1 MVLTVRR
8 LKMEAWQF
16 YTNTNKIKL
25 MPDPQSQY
33 QQEQEHEQQQ
43 QQKGIVK
50 EQRPHYTH
58 RHHHYRVLQ
67 KSNQHHHH
75 QHHQYQELQYPNKQ
89 QTNGLQNYGQE
100 QEKHQQYQQCH
111 RQQLQHQ
118 HPSYQHQHQH
128 QLQHHQPSQELNQ
141 TPHTQHLKN
150 ENIQAES
157 LHGENHIFIT
167 NVNQNCYT
175 ASRIVSKQAQKTIK
189 ATTSEEEDC
198 CSKPP
203 SPPALESVPE
213 TSAIAITPT
222 STSPSSSSEP
232 IPGPTEKASNIC
244 MTTISNTTL
253 PTVVTLRICQPKCKQ
268 TIALLDMCCHHHTH
282 QHHQSTTTIQNQN
295 MNSNSNLYQ
304 QCHRISHLHQ
314 QGQQE
319 EFQQSLH
326 HRHHHRQ
333 PDYLPSLYANKS
345 LSVSKRLCSFMEH
358 LLLIASLLIA
368 LSGFVAGDPESQD
381 FQKNIPARLVWAA
394 VGKSVDLPCDMTP
407 PTPQDSVKLLLW
419 FKDTTGI
426 PLYSLDSRG
435 GNVKLAT
442 HSAIASD
449 LGQRLFFSI
458 GDNPKDSR
466 LQIRDVKPTDGGVYR
481 CRIDF
486 FNFPTRN
493 YRINLTLVVPP
504 EEPRIFDA
512 QGSEI
517 TQAGPFRE
525 GYEMFLC
532 CQVKGG
538 RPPPKVTW
546 WQGDTE
552 LIGTSHTSVEE
563 GATVIVNQLLI
574 GTTPREYY
582 GTKIQCRAQ
591 GTKLIEPVVKE
602 VALQVYLKPLKVKII
617 TPNDLLTA
625 GHPVPLRCESTG
637 SHPPAKITWLMDG
650 EPIRNPEVIVREDTN
665 KTTSILTLKVTSEN
679 DNAELTCR
687 ASNIRFSGGAIED
700 KRVIRVAYPPT
711 VSVHLANE
719 DPSRVVT
726 RAEGQN
732 VTFKCRADARPP
744 VTSYSWFKNGMRMSG
759 ESSEIMHLTQLERES
774 AGAYACGATN
784 TEGETRSSSI
794 TLRVQYSPRCKPGT
808 EQTSIG
814 AINMHSIPV
823 KCEVDADPPD
833 SVKFSWTYNNTR
845 NVSPVLN
852 SRIQSNGLVSTVTY
866 LPQTDSELITLA
878 CWASN
883 AVGRQTTPCL
893 VHILPANP
901 PEAPRSCEIRND
913 TVLEVVCIAGSD
925 GGLSQYFVLEVVGGD
940 PLYGSDSTRSFND
953 ANPGENEIST
963 MNDQATSAPI
973 FRMQESNPQ
982 FRLNNLEPGREYQF
996 HVYAVNAKGR
1006 SDPPVVIERVR
1017 VAAQLG
1023 PYDESILSED
1033 PTPAETTH
1041 HVSSN
1046 VGVAASGAGASI
1058 GNGPEKQS
1066 TLLLLAAVVAIGAVI
1081 VTSIIV
1087 AGIVVVCKHRPRAPQ
1102 PQDVRKSMRPAR
1114 SDVPSMYI
1122 EEEEL
1127 NDEEAAMSGA
1137 RAAEIRARVA
1147 PINMMPR
1154 CSTSTASSQHHYIS
1168 EGFIQ
1173 YPQPSLNGDVLLPL
1187 LDCHASSTANWYA
1200 LYPYPPQAAS
1210 SMSRPCQKI
1219 TTATTT
1225 TGNTSSNV
1233 RLNAAA
1239 VWSKR
1244 YMPMRSANGGVK
1256 LWINGSH
1263 V

>member
-1 MVLTVRR
+1 
-8 LKMEAWQF
+8 METWQF
-16 YTNTNKIKL
+16 CTNTNKIKL
-25 MPDPQSQY
+25 MPDQNQY
-33 QQEQEHEQQQ
+33 QQQRIL
-43 QQKGIVK
+43 QKQYHI
-50 EQRPHYTH
+50 Q
-58 RHHHYRVLQ
+58 HHHHH
-67 KSNQHHHH
+67 HHHH
-75 QHHQYQELQYPNKQ
+75 QHHRNHHYQKYT
-89 QTNGLQNYGQE
+89 QTQQE
-100 QEKHQQYQQCH
+100 QEKQQQQE
-111 RQQLQHQ
+111 QQRPEHV
-118 HPSYQHQHQH
+118 
-128 QLQHHQPSQELNQ
+128 ENQ
-141 TPHTQHLKN
+141 
-150 ENIQAES
+150 S
-157 LHGENHIFIT
+157 FIT
-167 NVNQNCYT
+167 NANQNCLT
-175 ASRIVSKQAQKTIK
+175 ASSLLQLNEQKIQQHQQQLLLQQQQHKSISIQNLTP
-189 ATTSEEEDC
+189 ATTICQCTEQQ
-198 CSKPP
+198 
-203 SPPALESVPE
+203 
-213 TSAIAITPT
+213 T
-222 STSPSSSSEP
+222 SSS
-232 IPGPTEKASNIC
+232 A
-244 MTTISNTTL
+244 
-253 PTVVTLRICQPKCKQ
+253 QQ
-268 TIALLDMCCHHHTH
+268 LLHYQRQHSHTHHQQHHHHHHHHCPQQLPRH
-282 QHHQSTTTIQNQN
+282 QHKEHTQITTKTSRTSSVDGLKNWLPRPR
-295 MNSNSNLYQ
+295 S
-304 QCHRISHLHQ
+304 IS
-314 QGQQE
+314 
-319 EFQQSLH
+319 SI
-326 HRHHHRQ
+326 
-333 PDYLPSLYANKS
+333 
-345 LSVSKRLCSFMEH
+345 VEH
-358 LLLIASLLIA
+358 LVVIGSVLIA
-368 LSGFVAGDPESQD
+368 LSGLVVCDESQD

-394 VGKSVDLPCDMTP
+394 VGRSVDLPCDLTP
-407 PTPQDSVKLLLW
+407 PSPQDSVKLLLW

-435 GNVKLAT
+435 GNVKLAP

-481 CRIDF
+481 CRVDF

-512 QGSEI
+512 QGKEI
-517 TQAGPFRE
+517 NQTQTAGPFRE
-525 GYEMFLC
+525 GYELFLC

-546 WQGDTE
+546 WMGDTE

-563 GATVIVNQLLI
+563 GTTVIVNQLLI
-574 GTTPREYY
+574 GTTTREYN
-582 GTKIQCRAQ
+582 GAKIQCRAQ
-591 GTKLIEPVVKE
+591 GTKLIEPVMKE
-602 VALQVYLKPLKVKII
+602 VPVQVQLKPIRVKII

-625 GHPVPLRCESTG
+625 GHPVPLRCESWG
-637 SHPPAKITWLMDG
+637 SYPAAKITWLLDG
-650 EPIRNPEVIVREDTN
+650 EPIRNAEVTVHSDREDSN
-665 KTTSILTLKVTSEN
+665 VTTSILTLKVTSEN

-687 ASNIRFSGGAIED
+687 ASNPWFSGGAIED
-700 KRVIRVAYPPT
+700 KRIIRVAYPPT

-719 DPSRVVT
+719 DPSRIVT

-913 TVLEVVCIAGSD
+913 TVLEVVCVAGND
-925 GGLSQYFVLEVVGGD
+925 GGLSQYFILEVVGGD
-940 PLYGSDSTRSFND
+940 PLYSSDSTRTFSD
-953 ANPGENEIST
+953 TSLGDNEIST

-973 FRMQESNPQ
+973 FRIQEPNPQ

-996 HVYAVNAKGR
+996 VVYAVNAKGR

-1046 VGVAASGAGASI
+1046 VAVSASGTGASI
-1058 GNGPEKQS
+1058 GGGPEKQS
-1066 TLLLLAAVVAIGAVI
+1066 TLLLLAAVVAIGAVVI
-1081 VTSIIV
+1081 TSIIV
-1087 AGIVVVCKHRPRAPQ
+1087 AGIVVVCKHRPRPPE

-1114 SDVPSMYI
+1114 NDVPSMYI
-1122 EEEEL
+1122 EEDEL
-1127 NDEEAAMSGA
+1127 NDEEAAMGGA

-1147 PINMMPR
+1147 PHSMGPR
-1154 CSTSTASSQHHYIS
+1154 CSTSTSSSQHHYIS

-1173 YPQPSLNGDVLLPL
+1173 YAQPSLNDPDLILPRGEL
-1187 LDCHASSTANWYA
+1187 EFTTLDPT
-1200 LYPYPPQAAS
+1200 L
-1210 SMSRPCQKI
+1210 K
-1219 TTATTT
+1219 
-1225 TGNTSSNV
+1225 
-1233 RLNAAA
+1233 
-1239 VWSKR
+1239 
-1244 YMPMRSANGGVK
+1244 
-1256 LWINGSH
+1256 
-1263 V
+1263 

>member
-16 YTNTNKIKL
+16 YTNTNINKIKL
-25 MPDPQSQY
+25 MPDQQQQQSQY
-33 QQEQEHEQQQ
+33 QQRIAKQKPKHQQPQQQ
-43 QQKGIVK
+43 QEI
-50 EQRPHYTH
+50 
-58 RHHHYRVLQ
+58 
-67 KSNQHHHH
+67 
-75 QHHQYQELQYPNKQ
+75 
-89 QTNGLQNYGQE
+89 
-100 QEKHQQYQQCH
+100 
-111 RQQLQHQ
+111 QHQ
-118 HPSYQHQHQH
+118 EDNVDERLEHYLQEYQHQQ
-128 QLQHHQPSQELNQ
+128 QQRQELNQ
-141 TPHTQHLKN
+141 RLQQHQPQPEYQQLREKIPQRPH
-150 ENIQAES
+150 AA
-157 LHGENHIFIT
+157 ENHIFIT
-167 NVNQNCYT
+167 NVNQNCLT
-175 ASRIVSKQAQKTIK
+175 ASSLVSKQNQKTIS
-189 ATTSEEEDC
+189 ATNSTDC
-198 CSKPP
+198 CPISAAIPTAPP
-203 SPPALESVPE
+203 LTAK
-213 TSAIAITPT
+213 TTTAT
-222 STSPSSSSEP
+222 
-232 IPGPTEKASNIC
+232 GPT
-244 MTTISNTTL
+244 TTPRTTATL
-253 PTVVTLRICQPKCKQ
+253 IPAQSTVCQPKCKQ
-268 TIALLDMCCHHHTH
+268 ITSETVASLLVMCHHQQQYQQQ
-282 QHHQSTTTIQNQN
+282 QHHHHQ
-295 MNSNSNLYQ
+295 YQ
-304 QCHRISHLHQ
+304 
-314 QGQQE
+314 
-319 EFQQSLH
+319 
-326 HRHHHRQ
+326 RHHHHHLHLQQQHQQHSQYQTENLLNLKQYPQQRPQ
-333 PDYLPSLYANKS
+333 KHYLLVQQHQQQKIHHHHQVAEKEQQQEHTQHCQEDYLPSLYSENSYSIKSKNLRKS
-345 LSVSKRLCSFMEH
+345 LYSVMEH
-358 LLLIASLLIA
+358 LLVIVSLLIA
-368 LSGFVAGDPESQD
+368 LSAHVAGDESQD

-394 VGKSVDLPCDMTP
+394 VGKSVDLPCDLTP
-407 PTPQDSVKLLLW
+407 PGQDSVKLLLW

-481 CRIDF
+481 CRIDY

-512 QGSEI
+512 QGNEI
-517 TQAGPFRE
+517 AQAGPFRE

-546 WQGDTE
+546 WMGDTE
-552 LIGTSHTSVEE
+552 LIGTSHTSTEE

-574 GTTPREYY
+574 GTTPRDYY
-582 GTKIQCRAQ
+582 GEKIQCRAQ
-591 GTKLIEPVVKE
+591 GTKLIEPVTKE
-602 VALQVYLKPLKVKII
+602 VALQVYLKPLKVKIV

-625 GHPVPLRCESTG
+625 GHPVPIRCETTG
-637 SHPPAKITWLMDG
+637 SHPPAKITWLLDG
-650 EPIRNPEVIVREDTN
+650 EPIRNPEVTVREDSN

-687 ASNIRFSGGAIED
+687 ATNLRFSGGAIED

-901 PEAPRSCEIRND
+901 PEAPRSCELRND
-913 TVLEVVCIAGSD
+913 TVLEVVCVAGSD

-940 PLYGSDSTRSFND
+940 PLFGVNDATRSFND

-973 FRMQESNPQ
+973 FRMQEPNPQ

-996 HVYAVNAKGR
+996 LVYAVNAKGR

-1041 HVSSN
+1041 HVSGN

-1058 GNGPEKQS
+1058 GGGPEKQS

-1114 SDVPSMYI
+1114 NDVPSMYI

-1127 NDEEAAMSGA
+1127 NDEEAAMGTA
-1137 RAAEIRARVA
+1137 RSAEIRARIA

-1173 YPQPSLNGDVLLPL
+1173 YAQPSLNVYITDPDLILPRGEL
-1187 LDCHASSTANWYA
+1187 EFTTLDPT
-1200 LYPYPPQAAS
+1200 L
-1210 SMSRPCQKI
+1210 K
-1219 TTATTT
+1219 
-1225 TGNTSSNV
+1225 
-1233 RLNAAA
+1233 
-1239 VWSKR
+1239 
-1244 YMPMRSANGGVK
+1244 
-1256 LWINGSH
+1256 
-1263 V
+1263 

>member
-1 MVLTVRR
+1 
-8 LKMEAWQF
+8 
-16 YTNTNKIKL
+16 
-25 MPDPQSQY
+25 MPGPQSQY
-33 QQEQEHEQQQ
+33 QQQQQQRRTVKQRQHYTHHHHQQQQQ
-43 QQKGIVK
+43 QQKR
-50 EQRPHYTH
+50 Q
-58 RHHHYRVLQ
+58 HHHSIHQ
-67 KSNQHHHH
+67 QEQNQHHAG
-75 QHHQYQELQYPNKQ
+75 Q
-89 QTNGLQNYGQE
+89 QE
-100 QEKHQQYQQCH
+100 QEENQQQIRQQCH
-111 RQQLQHQ
+111 WQRH
-118 HPSYQHQHQH
+118 HQHQH
-128 QLQHHQPSQELNQ
+128 RYQNQPQQQQQ
-141 TPHTQHLKN
+141 TPHHLQK
-150 ENIQAES
+150 ENISEQQQHSQPQHQQRPHA
-157 LHGENHIFIT
+157 ENHIFIT

-175 ASRIVSKQAQKTIK
+175 ASRFVNKQTQKTIT
-189 ATTSEEEDC
+189 ATASEEDC
-198 CSKPP
+198 CPKAAHIPT
-203 SPPALESVPE
+203 PAPDSCI
-213 TSAIAITPT
+213 SH
-222 STSPSSSSEP
+222 
-232 IPGPTEKASNIC
+232 
-244 MTTISNTTL
+244 TTIATTQ
-253 PTVVTLRICQPKCKQ
+253 CQPNCKQ
-268 TIALLDMCCHHHTH
+268 TALVDICPHLLPAHGQT
-282 QHHQSTTTIQNQN
+282 STIQSYKENL
-295 MNSNSNLYQ
+295 NSNLYQ
-304 QCHRISHLHQ
+304 HQQQQEYAQCQQQLQQAQFQPLHQ
-314 QGQQE
+314 
-319 EFQQSLH
+319 
-326 HRHHHRQ
+326 
-333 PDYLPSLYANKS
+333 PNYLPTLHTNNTNENHNQNTNKS
-345 LSVSKRLCSFMEH
+345 LALRKRLLSSSAVMEH
-358 LLLIASLLIA
+358 LLLIASVLIA
-368 LSGFVAGDPESQD
+368 LSGLVVGDPESQD

-517 TQAGPFRE
+517 AQAGPFRE

-546 WQGDTE
+546 WKGDTE

-602 VALQVYLKPLKVKII
+602 VSLQVYLKPLKVKII

-625 GHPVPLRCESTG
+625 GHPVPLRCESVG

-650 EPIRNPEVIVREDTN
+650 EPIRNPEVIVREDAN

-901 PEAPRSCEIRND
+901 PEAPRSCELRND

-925 GGLSQYFVLEVVGGD
+925 GGLSQYFVLEVVGGEWN
-940 PLYGSDSTRSFND
+940 GAADSTRSFND

-1023 PYDESILSED
+1023 PYGKLYESILSED

-1046 VGVAASGAGASI
+1046 VGVAISGAGASM
-1058 GNGPEKQS
+1058 GGGPEKQS

-1114 SDVPSMYI
+1114 NDVPSMYI

-1127 NDEEAAMSGA
+1127 NDEEAAMGGA

-1173 YPQPSLNGDVLLPL
+1173 YAQPSLNDPDLILPRGEL
-1187 LDCHASSTANWYA
+1187 EFTTLDPT
-1200 LYPYPPQAAS
+1200 
-1210 SMSRPCQKI
+1210 MK
-1219 TTATTT
+1219 
-1225 TGNTSSNV
+1225 
-1233 RLNAAA
+1233 
-1239 VWSKR
+1239 
-1244 YMPMRSANGGVK
+1244 
-1256 LWINGSH
+1256 
-1263 V
+1263 

>member
-1 MVLTVRR
+1 
-8 LKMEAWQF
+8 METWQF
-16 YTNTNKIKL
+16 YTNTNTNKIKL
-25 MPDPQSQY
+25 MADENQYPQQRILQKQY
-33 QQEQEHEQQQ
+33 HIQ
-43 QQKGIVK
+43 
-50 EQRPHYTH
+50 
-58 RHHHYRVLQ
+58 HHHHHHHQLQ
-67 KSNQHHHH
+67 HHYQHHHH
-75 QHHQYQELQYPNKQ
+75 QSHQHRQHYCQKYSQAQQELKQ
-89 QTNGLQNYGQE
+89 EHE
-100 QEKHQQYQQCH
+100 QEREQQ
-111 RQQLQHQ
+111 
-118 HPSYQHQHQH
+118 
-128 QLQHHQPSQELNQ
+128 QEPQRPEYVENQ
-141 TPHTQHLKN
+141 
-150 ENIQAES
+150 S
-157 LHGENHIFIT
+157 FIT
-167 NVNQNCYT
+167 NANQNCLT
-175 ASRIVSKQAQKTIK
+175 ASSLQLNKQKIQQQQPQKQEQHKSITSTPATTCQCSKQHTSLLTT
-189 ATTSEEEDC
+189 ATTTNT
-198 CSKPP
+198 
-203 SPPALESVPE
+203 
-213 TSAIAITPT
+213 TSSNQQQLLHYQQQPYQHHHHQQQHTTSSRTPT
-222 STSPSSSSEP
+222 TIISSSSTSIDGLKNWLP
-232 IPGPTEKASNIC
+232 RPRS
-244 MTTISNTTL
+244 ISSI
-253 PTVVTLRICQPKCKQ
+253 V
-268 TIALLDMCCHHHTH
+268 
-282 QHHQSTTTIQNQN
+282 
-295 MNSNSNLYQ
+295 
-304 QCHRISHLHQ
+304 
-314 QGQQE
+314 
-319 EFQQSLH
+319 
-326 HRHHHRQ
+326 
-333 PDYLPSLYANKS
+333 
-345 LSVSKRLCSFMEH
+345 EH
-358 LLLIASLLIA
+358 LVVIGSLLIA
-368 LSGFVAGDPESQD
+368 LSGLVVCDESQD

-394 VGKSVDLPCDMTP
+394 VGKSVDLPCDLTP
-407 PTPQDSVKLLLW
+407 PSPQDSVKLLLW

-435 GNVKLAT
+435 GNVKLAP

-481 CRIDF
+481 CRVDF

-512 QGSEI
+512 QGKEI
-517 TQAGPFRE
+517 NQTQTAGPFRE
-525 GYEMFLC
+525 GYELFLC

-546 WQGDTE
+546 WMGNTE

-563 GATVIVNQLLI
+563 GTTVIVNQLLI
-574 GTTPREYY
+574 GTTTRDYN
-582 GTKIQCRAQ
+582 GAKIQCRAQ
-591 GTKLIEPVVKE
+591 GTKLIEPVIKE
-602 VALQVYLKPLKVKII
+602 VPVQVQLKPLRVKII

-625 GHPVPLRCESTG
+625 GHPVPLRCESWG
-637 SHPPAKITWLMDG
+637 SYPAAKITWLLDG
-650 EPIRNPEVIVREDTN
+650 EPIRNAEITVHSDREDSN
-665 KTTSILTLKVTSEN
+665 ITTSILTLKVTSEN

-687 ASNIRFSGGAIED
+687 ASNPWFSGGAIED
-700 KRVIRVAYPPT
+700 KRIIRVAYPPT

-719 DPSRVVT
+719 DPSRIVT

-794 TLRVQYSPRCKPGT
+794 ALRVQYSPRCKPGT

-913 TVLEVVCIAGSD
+913 TVLEVVCVAGND
-925 GGLSQYFVLEVVGGD
+925 GGLSQYFILEVVGGD
-940 PLYGSDSTRSFND
+940 PLYSSDSTRTFSD
-953 ANPGENEIST
+953 ASLGDNEIST

-973 FRMQESNPQ
+973 FRMQEPNPQ

-996 HVYAVNAKGR
+996 VVYAVNAKGR
-1006 SDPPVVIERVR
+1006 SDPPVILERVR

-1023 PYDESILSED
+1023 PYGKLYESILSED

-1046 VGVAASGAGASI
+1046 VGVAASGTGASI
-1058 GNGPEKQS
+1058 GGGPEKQS
-1066 TLLLLAAVVAIGAVI
+1066 TLLLLAAVVAIGAVVI
-1081 VTSIIV
+1081 TSIIV
-1087 AGIVVVCKHRPRAPQ
+1087 AGIVVVCKHRPRPPE

-1114 SDVPSMYI
+1114 NDVPSMYI
-1122 EEEEL
+1122 EEDEL
-1127 NDEEAAMSGA
+1127 NDEEAAMGGA
-1137 RAAEIRARVA
+1137 RAADIRSRVA
-1147 PINMMPR
+1147 PHTMGPR
-1154 CSTSTASSQHHYIS
+1154 CSTSTSSSQHHYIS

-1173 YPQPSLNGDVLLPL
+1173 YAQPSLNEFWNKSSILVEFCMGTN
-1187 LDCHASSTANWYA
+1187 HYAST
-1200 LYPYPPQAAS
+1200 L
-1210 SMSRPCQKI
+1210 K
-1219 TTATTT
+1219 T
-1225 TGNTSSNV
+1225 
-1233 RLNAAA
+1233 
-1239 VWSKR
+1239 K
-1244 YMPMRSANGGVK
+1244 K
-1256 LWINGSH
+1256 
-1263 V
+1263 

>member
-16 YTNTNKIKL
+16 YTNTNINKIKL
-25 MPDPQSQY
+25 MPDQ
-33 QQEQEHEQQQ
+33 QQQ
-43 QQKGIVK
+43 QQK
-50 EQRPHYTH
+50 QQ
-58 RHHHYRVLQ
+58 Q
-67 KSNQHHHH
+67 KS
-75 QHHQYQELQYPNKQ
+75 
-89 QTNGLQNYGQE
+89 
-100 QEKHQQYQQCH
+100 QYQQRIVKQKPKQH
-111 RQQLQHQ
+111 PIQHQ
-118 HPSYQHQHQH
+118 HVEHGAALFLEEYQQR
-128 QLQHHQPSQELNQ
+128 QELNQ
-141 TPHTQHLKN
+141 RLQHQQPQQQQQSYQQLREKIPQRPH
-150 ENIQAES
+150 A
-157 LHGENHIFIT
+157 ENHIFIT
-167 NVNQNCYT
+167 NVNQNCLT
-175 ASRIVSKQAQKTIK
+175 ASSLVVNKQNQKTISATADSTDDCCPAIPILPITTAATATGPTTT
-189 ATTSEEEDC
+189 ATTSALI
-198 CSKPP
+198 
-203 SPPALESVPE
+203 PAQ
-213 TSAIAITPT
+213 
-222 STSPSSSSEP
+222 ST
-232 IPGPTEKASNIC
+232 
-244 MTTISNTTL
+244 
-253 PTVVTLRICQPKCKQ
+253 VCQPKCKQ
-268 TIALLDMCCHHHTH
+268 TTAGVK
-282 QHHQSTTTIQNQN
+282 TTTVARAVESLLV
-295 MNSNSNLYQ
+295 M
-304 QCHRISHLHQ
+304 CRHQ
-314 QGQQE
+314 QQYQ
-319 EFQQSLH
+319 H
-326 HRHHHRQ
+326 HRHHQNQHQHQQQQHSQYQTENLNLKQYPQQRPQ
-333 PDYLPSLYANKS
+333 KQSLVEHQQKPHHQQQHQHQEKQQHQKQRYQHCQDYHLPSLYSNRNSSNSSSKSKNLRKS
-345 LSVSKRLCSFMEH
+345 LYSTMMEQ
-358 LLLIASLLIA
+358 LLVIGSLLIA
-368 LSGFVAGDPESQD
+368 LSVRVAGDESQD

-394 VGKSVDLPCDMTP
+394 VGKSVDLPCDLTP
-407 PTPQDSVKLLLW
+407 PAHDSVKLLLW

-426 PLYSLDSRG
+426 PLYTLDSRG

-466 LQIRDVKPTDGGVYR
+466 LQIRDVIPTDGGVYR
-481 CRIDF
+481 CRIDY
-486 FNFPTRN
+486 FNSPTRN

-512 QGSEI
+512 QGNEI
-517 TQAGPFRE
+517 AQAGPFRE

-546 WQGDTE
+546 WMGDTE
-552 LIGTSHTSVEE
+552 LIGTSHTSTEE

-574 GTTPREYY
+574 GTTPRDYY
-582 GTKIQCRAQ
+582 GAKIQCRAQ
-591 GTKLIEPVVKE
+591 GTKLIEPVTKE
-602 VALQVYLKPLKVKII
+602 VALQVYLKPLKVKIV

-625 GHPVPLRCESTG
+625 GHPVPIRCETTG
-637 SHPPAKITWLMDG
+637 SHPPAKITWLLDG
-650 EPIRNPEVIVREDTN
+650 EPIRNPEVTVREDSN

-687 ASNIRFSGGAIED
+687 ATNLRFSGGAIED
-700 KRVIRVAYPPT
+700 KRIIRVAYPPT

-784 TEGETRSSSI
+784 MEGETRSSSI

-901 PEAPRSCEIRND
+901 PETPRSCELRND
-913 TVLEVVCIAGSD
+913 TVLEVVCVAGSD

-940 PLYGSDSTRSFND
+940 PMYGVNDATRSFND

-973 FRMQESNPQ
+973 FRIQEPNPQ

-1041 HVSSN
+1041 HVSGN

-1058 GNGPEKQS
+1058 GGGPEKQS

-1127 NDEEAAMSGA
+1127 NDEEAAMGTA
-1137 RAAEIRARVA
+1137 RAAEIRARIA

-1173 YPQPSLNGDVLLPL
+1173 YAQPSLNGDVLLPL
-1187 LDCHASSTANWYA
+1187 LDCHTSSSANWYA
-1200 LYPYPPQAAS
+1200 LYPYPNAAS
-1210 SMSRPCQKI
+1210 GTASARSATTTSMNCQKI
-1219 TTATTT
+1219 TAGNATM
-1225 TGNTSSNV
+1225 NA
-1233 RLNAAA
+1233 LNAAA
-1239 VWSKR
+1239 WSKR
-1244 YMPMRSANGGVK
+1244 YLPVRTGNGGVK
-1256 LWINGSH
+1256 LWINGSD

>member
-1 MVLTVRR
+1 
-8 LKMEAWQF
+8 METWQF

-25 MPDPQSQY
+25 MPDQNQY
-33 QQEQEHEQQQ
+33 QQQRILQKQYHIQHHHHHHQQQ
-43 QQKGIVK
+43 Q
-50 EQRPHYTH
+50 H
-58 RHHHYRVLQ
+58 RHHHYQTYATTQQALEEEHQQRPEHVENQSFITNANQNCLTASSLQ
-67 KSNQHHHH
+67 
-75 QHHQYQELQYPNKQ
+75 LNKQ
-89 QTNGLQNYGQE
+89 QKQLQLN
-100 QEKHQQYQQCH
+100 QQQLTQQHSYKTISIQKVTPATTRTTICQCKSQQTSSSAQSQLLHYQH
-111 RQQLQHQ
+111 LQHQ
-118 HPSYQHQHQH
+118 H
-128 QLQHHQPSQELNQ
+128 
-141 TPHTQHLKN
+141 
-150 ENIQAES
+150 
-157 LHGENHIFIT
+157 
-167 NVNQNCYT
+167 
-175 ASRIVSKQAQKTIK
+175 
-189 ATTSEEEDC
+189 
-198 CSKPP
+198 
-203 SPPALESVPE
+203 
-213 TSAIAITPT
+213 
-222 STSPSSSSEP
+222 
-232 IPGPTEKASNIC
+232 
-244 MTTISNTTL
+244 
-253 PTVVTLRICQPKCKQ
+253 
-268 TIALLDMCCHHHTH
+268 
-282 QHHQSTTTIQNQN
+282 
-295 MNSNSNLYQ
+295 
-304 QCHRISHLHQ
+304 
-314 QGQQE
+314 
-319 EFQQSLH
+319 
-326 HRHHHRQ
+326 HHRQ
-333 PDYLPSLYANKS
+333 HCSQPQQSVQQTQIETTATSRTSSTSVDGLKNWLPRPRSIS
-345 LSVSKRLCSFMEH
+345 SIVEH
-358 LLLIASLLIA
+358 LVVIGSLLIA
-368 LSGFVAGDPESQD
+368 LSGLVVCDESQD

-394 VGKSVDLPCDMTP
+394 VGKSVDLPCDLTP
-407 PTPQDSVKLLLW
+407 PSPQDSVKLLLW

-435 GNVKLAT
+435 GNVKLAP

-481 CRIDF
+481 CRVDF

-512 QGSEI
+512 QGKEI
-517 TQAGPFRE
+517 NQTQTAGPFRE
-525 GYEMFLC
+525 GYELFLC

-546 WQGDTE
+546 WMGDTE

-563 GATVIVNQLLI
+563 GTTVIVNQLLI
-574 GTTPREYY
+574 GTTTRDYN
-582 GTKIQCRAQ
+582 GAKIQCRAQ
-591 GTKLIEPVVKE
+591 GTKLIEPVIKE
-602 VALQVYLKPLKVKII
+602 VPVQVQLKPVRVKII

-625 GHPVPLRCESTG
+625 GHPVPLRCESWG
-637 SHPPAKITWLMDG
+637 SYPAAKITWLLDG
-650 EPIRNPEVIVREDTN
+650 EPIRNAEVTVHSDREDSN
-665 KTTSILTLKVTSEN
+665 ITTSILTLKVTSEN

-687 ASNIRFSGGAIED
+687 ASNPWFSGGAIED
-700 KRVIRVAYPPT
+700 KRIIRVAYPPT

-719 DPSRVVT
+719 DPSRIVT

-852 SRIQSNGLVSTVTY
+852 SRIQSNGLTSTVTY

-913 TVLEVVCIAGSD
+913 TVLEVVCVAGND
-925 GGLSQYFVLEVVGGD
+925 GGLSQYFILEVVGGD
-940 PLYGSDSTRSFND
+940 PLYSSDSTRTFSD
-953 ANPGENEIST
+953 ASIGDNEIST

-973 FRMQESNPQ
+973 FRIQEPNPQ

-996 HVYAVNAKGR
+996 VVYAVNAKGR

-1046 VGVAASGAGASI
+1046 VGVAASGTGASI
-1058 GNGPEKQS
+1058 GGGPEKQS
-1066 TLLLLAAVVAIGAVI
+1066 TLLLLAAVVAIGAVVI
-1081 VTSIIV
+1081 TSIIV
-1087 AGIVVVCKHRPRAPQ
+1087 AGIVVVCKHRPRPPE

-1114 SDVPSMYI
+1114 NDVPSMYI
-1122 EEEEL
+1122 EEDEL
-1127 NDEEAAMSGA
+1127 NDEEAAMGGA
-1137 RAAEIRARVA
+1137 RAAEIRTRVA
-1147 PINMMPR
+1147 PHSMGPR
-1154 CSTSTASSQHHYIS
+1154 CSTSTSSSQHHYIS

-1173 YPQPSLNGDVLLPL
+1173 YAQPSLNGDVLLPL
-1187 LDCHASSTANWYA
+1187 LECHASAAVNCYA
-1200 LYPYPPQAAS
+1200 LYPLTAV
-1210 SMSRPCQKI
+1210 
-1219 TTATTT
+1219 TTPTTT
-1225 TGNTSSNV
+1225 TTNTNNTTANAVSSTLTNNASNMV
-1233 RLNAAA
+1233 TAISNTALLNAA
-1239 VWSKR
+1239 WSKK
-1244 YMPMRSANGGVK
+1244 YVPIKTSTMTGGLN
-1256 LWINGSH
+1256 LWTSGSD

>member
-1 MVLTVRR
+1 
-8 LKMEAWQF
+8 METWQF

-25 MPDPQSQY
+25 MPDQNQY
-33 QQEQEHEQQQ
+33 QQ
-43 QQKGIVK
+43 
-50 EQRPHYTH
+50 QRI
-58 RHHHYRVLQ
+58 LQ
-67 KSNQHHHH
+67 KQYHIQHHHH
-75 QHHQYQELQYPNKQ
+75 HHQQQQHRHYHYQTYATTQQALEEEHQQRPEHVENQSFITNANQNCLTASSLQLNKQ
-89 QTNGLQNYGQE
+89 QKQLQLN
-100 QEKHQQYQQCH
+100 QQQLTQQHSYKTISIQKVTPATTRTTICQCKSQQTSSSAQSQLLHYQH
-111 RQQLQHQ
+111 LQHQ
-118 HPSYQHQHQH
+118 HHRQHCS
-128 QLQHHQPSQELNQ
+128 QPQQSVQQ
-141 TPHTQHLKN
+141 TQIETTATSRTSSTSVDGLKN
-150 ENIQAES
+150 WLPRPRSIS
-157 LHGENHIFIT
+157 
-167 NVNQNCYT
+167 
-175 ASRIVSKQAQKTIK
+175 SIV
-189 ATTSEEEDC
+189 
-198 CSKPP
+198 
-203 SPPALESVPE
+203 
-213 TSAIAITPT
+213 
-222 STSPSSSSEP
+222 
-232 IPGPTEKASNIC
+232 
-244 MTTISNTTL
+244 
-253 PTVVTLRICQPKCKQ
+253 
-268 TIALLDMCCHHHTH
+268 
-282 QHHQSTTTIQNQN
+282 
-295 MNSNSNLYQ
+295 
-304 QCHRISHLHQ
+304 
-314 QGQQE
+314 
-319 EFQQSLH
+319 
-326 HRHHHRQ
+326 
-333 PDYLPSLYANKS
+333 
-345 LSVSKRLCSFMEH
+345 EH
-358 LLLIASLLIA
+358 LVVIGSLLIA
-368 LSGFVAGDPESQD
+368 LSGLVVCDESQD

-394 VGKSVDLPCDMTP
+394 VGKSVDLPCDLTP
-407 PTPQDSVKLLLW
+407 PSPQDSVKLLLW

-435 GNVKLAT
+435 GNVKLAP

-481 CRIDF
+481 CRVDF

-512 QGSEI
+512 QGKEI
-517 TQAGPFRE
+517 NQTQTAGPFRE
-525 GYEMFLC
+525 GYELFLC

-546 WQGDTE
+546 WMGDTE

-563 GATVIVNQLLI
+563 GTTVIVNQLLI
-574 GTTPREYY
+574 GTTTRDYN
-582 GTKIQCRAQ
+582 GAKIQCRAQ
-591 GTKLIEPVVKE
+591 GTKLIEPVIKE
-602 VALQVYLKPLKVKII
+602 VPVQVQLKPVRVKII

-625 GHPVPLRCESTG
+625 GHPVPLRCESWG
-637 SHPPAKITWLMDG
+637 SYPAAKITWLLDG
-650 EPIRNPEVIVREDTN
+650 EPIRNAEVTVHSDREDSN
-665 KTTSILTLKVTSEN
+665 ITTSILTLKVTSEN

-687 ASNIRFSGGAIED
+687 ASNPWFSGGAIED
-700 KRVIRVAYPPT
+700 KRIIRVAYPPT

-719 DPSRVVT
+719 DPSRIVT

-852 SRIQSNGLVSTVTY
+852 SRIQSNGLTSTVTY

-913 TVLEVVCIAGSD
+913 TVLEVVCVAGND
-925 GGLSQYFVLEVVGGD
+925 GGLSQYFILEVVGGD
-940 PLYGSDSTRSFND
+940 PLYSSDSTRTFSD
-953 ANPGENEIST
+953 ASIGDNEIST

-973 FRMQESNPQ
+973 FRIQEPNPQ

-996 HVYAVNAKGR
+996 VVYAVNAKGR

-1046 VGVAASGAGASI
+1046 VGVAASGTGASI
-1058 GNGPEKQS
+1058 GGGPEKQS
-1066 TLLLLAAVVAIGAVI
+1066 TLLLLAAVVAIGAVVI
-1081 VTSIIV
+1081 TSIIV
-1087 AGIVVVCKHRPRAPQ
+1087 AGIVVVCKHRPRPPE
-1102 PQDVRKSMRPAR
+1102 PQDVRKSMR
-1114 SDVPSMYI
+1114 
-1122 EEEEL
+1122 
-1127 NDEEAAMSGA
+1127 
-1137 RAAEIRARVA
+1137 
-1147 PINMMPR
+1147 
-1154 CSTSTASSQHHYIS
+1154 
-1168 EGFIQ
+1168 
-1173 YPQPSLNGDVLLPL
+1173 
-1187 LDCHASSTANWYA
+1187 
-1200 LYPYPPQAAS
+1200 
-1210 SMSRPCQKI
+1210 
-1219 TTATTT
+1219 
-1225 TGNTSSNV
+1225 
-1233 RLNAAA
+1233 
-1239 VWSKR
+1239 
-1244 YMPMRSANGGVK
+1244 
-1256 LWINGSH
+1256 
-1263 V
+1263 